1 MAEEVHNPAVDLPR
15 AIVYSVPIGAL
26 AGLIFLLPIVFTLPD
41 IQTLL
46 SGAHCCVEYN
56 LVHWLNMCV

>member
-15 AIVYSVPIGAL
+15 AIVYSIPIGAL
-26 AGLIFLLPIVFTLPD
+26 AGLVFLLPIVFTLPN

-46 SGAHCCVEYN
+46 SGVRYCVECYDPI
-56 LVHWLNMCV
+56 H